1 MSGAGGVPFWNAIGP
16 EGGPLLAGTPEKT
29 GFISMMRFTL
39 ESVHNLKNAE
49 DEGNVKQ
56 GLPNEKEKVGGNT
69 NLECST
75 RSEEKGE
82 EQDVT
87 KLIKQSNDKRRL

>member
-29 GFISMMRFTL
+29 GFISMMRFTV
-39 ESVHNLKNAE
+39 ESVYNSKNAE

-56 GLPNEKEKVGGNT
+56 ELLNEKEKVGGET
-69 NLECST
+69 DLECST
-75 RSEEKGE
+75 RSEEKSKSK
-82 EQDVT
+82 T
-87 KLIKQSNDKRRL
+87 LQS

>member
-29 GFISMMRFTL
+29 GFISMMRFTV
-39 ESVHNLKNAE
+39 ESVHNSKSAG
-49 DEGNVKQ
+49 DVNVKQ
-56 GLPNEKEKVGGNT
+56 ELPNEKEKVGGET

-75 RSEEKGE
+75 RSEEKSKSK
-82 EQDVT
+82 T
-87 KLIKQSNDKRRL
+87 LQS